1 MSRRYPGLGGM
12 LKEMF
17 RDNPEEYRD
26 PEDIDRETE
35 AEEAEQ
41 RDGEDPDEVVDVIPV
56 GSEREKAEMQN
67 ALETLYDL
75 RFGIVVLS
83 ALVLAFSGLADP
95 AWKFMLG
102 TVIGCVLALFLVQ
115 KMYQGISNALRMDPA
130 EAVKYTRK
138 QVAIR
143 YFLTFAVLALS
154 MFLGGIAMGAGTI
167 LASFTIKPAAYFQP
181 WFRKLR
187 LWCKGLFRKAA

>member
-83 ALVLAFSGLADP
+83 ALVLAFSWLADP

-130 EAVKYTRK
+130 GAVKYTRK